1 MDSDCGDGRLNEQL
15 RIFRNGDDFEAFNF
29 IIVTEMFA
37 QKTKK
42 ICQRHSENV
51 IRPAELMI
59 AKLSISTL

>member
-1 MDSDCGDGRLNEQL
+1 MDSDNGEGRLNKQL
-15 RIFRNGDDFEAFNF
+15 RILRHGDDFEAFNF
-29 IIVTEMFA
+29 IIVNEMFA
-37 QKTKK
+37 PKMKK